1 MKLNSFIVTFG
12 SFVLTTGML
21 YLVGHMFTIPW
32 LMFHHEYTVN
42 ENGFFISAGSLVPL
56 IIGLIVCFFAEK
68 IYIYKF
74 RQKLG

>member
-1 MKLNSFIVTFG
+1 MKLKSFIVTFG

-32 LMFHHEYTVN
+32 LMFNHEYTEN
-42 ENGFFISAGSLVPL
+42 GNGFFVSTGSLVPL
-56 IIGLIVCFFAEK
+56 IIGLIVSFFAEK
-68 IYIYKF
+68 IYIYKY

>member
-1 MKLNSFIVTFG
+1 MKLKSFIVTFG

-32 LMFHHEYTVN
+32 LMFHHEYTEN
-42 ENGFFISAGSLVPL
+42 GNGFFISAGSFVPL

-74 RQKLG
+74 R

>member
-1 MKLNSFIVTFG
+1 MKLKSFIVTFA
-12 SFVLTTGML
+12 FVLTTGML
-21 YLVGHMFTIPW
+21 YLVGHMFTIPR

-42 ENGFFISAGSLVPL
+42 GNGFFISIGSLVPL

-74 RQKLG
+74 R